1 MILMILSVWVSS
13 RISKIIFTAVFLVIA
28 IIMAITSDRENV
40 VGNILILGIALMV
53 SWLRINKSVTDYAGA
68 RTFLLDRLN
77 QKQYTTCK
85 ICGSQLSYHRKPKNL
100 SQLMT
105 GGLTCQNCGAKKT
118 SPLMYIFLDEA
129 G

>member
-1 MILMILSVWVSS
+1 MSLMILSIWVSS

-28 IIMAITSDRENV
+28 VIMAITSDRENV
-40 VGNILILGIALMV
+40 VGIILILGIALMV

-85 ICGSQLSYHRKPKNL
+85 ICGSHLSYHRKPKNL

-105 GGLTCQNCGAKKT
+105 GGLTCQSCGAEKNIPFDVYF
-118 SPLMYIFLDEA
+118 SR
-129 G
+129 